1 MAVGRVM
8 RIGRSL
14 DNELVVSDLQVS
26 RHHAE
31 FRATSDG
38 RFEIVDL
45 GSHNGTYVNGQPVRQ
60 QIIGPND
67 IVGVG
72 HSTFRLVGD
81 RLEEFVDTG
90 DVSFS
95 ARHLTVTVD
104 GGKQI
109 LKDVSFGVPEKSLI
123 AVIGPSG
130 SGKSTLLKALTGYR
144 PANQG
149 DVLYDNRNL
158 YKQFAELRQR
168 IGLVPQDDILHKEL
182 TVRKALRYAAKLRFP
197 GDTAVSER
205 EARIEEV
212 LRELKLDIHKD
223 KKVTALSGGQRK
235 RVSVALELLTKPSL
249 IFLDEPTSGLDPGMD
264 RDVMQLL
271 RGLADDGRT
280 VLVVTHSVAE
290 LALCDKLL
298 VMAPGGSVAYF
309 GPPEEALNFFGYET
323 WADVFSAFEN
333 YRDYDWAGRW
343 KGSQH
348 YQMYAADIDAVAPQ
362 SVHVQPQMVHPPKAQ
377 SWGSQL
383 WTLVRRYC
391 SVIASDRGFIALM
404 LLLPAVL
411 GGVSCVIPSDYGLA
425 PPAPH
430 HFNQDAG
437 TIMLILSVGACFAGA
452 ANSVRELIKE
462 RVIYERERAV
472 GLSRSAY
479 LMSKVIVLG
488 VITAVQG
495 VLITAIGFS
504 VRKLPEHGVVIKNLL
519 SRRALPGDHR
529 PRLHLDDDRPRD
541 LLAGQDRR
549 EDDAAA
555 GDVRDRP
562 GRLHRHHVQ
571 DLRLAGCRAG
581 RLADALTLGHRRRG
595 SLAEPLAHHGPD
607 GQEQPQQP
615 RPALV
620 AHRSASGRSTWSSSF
635 SSAPPAAS
643 WSPGCCAATSRRSC
657 ASNRPVRTPK
667 GGGTR
672 EGAAALRRLA
682 EVCAPRRSVGRVHV
696 VHRAVH
702 LGRVVAGG
710 GDVGDRVVD
719 VPGGAVDVVR
729 LEGRVDDLQQTLG
742 GDAGGGVGVP
752 VVDGVGV
759 AGGLPHDVAVEAV
772 VGARD
777 ALGVHDVQGLLDPA
791 VKVVGVG
798 LGGAGAGAALTGLRS
813 SERLAASLSARSL
826 SAFALAAAS
835 ASAFFLASA
844 SAFACLAA
852 LSDCLES
859 SSDWVAPKEEA
870 FQATGFT
877 EAACWPLPS
886 AEAPGTSANARAAAP
901 AAAMPSGGELVDLG
915 QTGIARDG
923 GAHAE
928 QNLFQSRESQWPG
941 TVREKRRTFRST
953 APCDAAIV
961 SGCKKSCGKG
971 VTYYPAS
978 LTRGVRSARRID
990 SLPAEAAPYGPLTRP
1005 LGGFVRDVR
1014 PMSGLTPGAAH
1025 AHPVCPNPYAKFAI
1039 KKNA

>member
-1 MAVGRVM
+1 MPELVLELNGQTWTLDPSRSYTLGRDPQGDMVLEDARVSWRHATVRWGGHGWLIEDHGSTNGTYVQGQRVHQMEIGPGAAVHLGNATDGPRLNLSAAAPAAPAAPAADIYSAQTAMAPAVQPGQPAPQQYQQPGAQGWGHQPPQQYQQVPQQGGWQQPYAPQQQAAQPQGQAPGTGGGESPTRFHQMAVGRVM
-8 RIGRSL
+8 RIGRAL
-14 DNELVVSDLQVS
+14 DNDLVVSDLQVS

-31 FRATSDG
+31 FRATPG
-38 RFEIVDL
+38 GFEIVDL

-60 QIIGPND
+60 QLIGPQD
-67 IVGVG
+67 TVGVG

-197 GDTAVSER
+197 GDTAASER
-205 EARIEEV
+205 EARIDEV

-362 SVHVQPQMVHPPKAQ
+362 SVHVQPQVVRPPVPQ

-383 WTLVRRYC
+383 WTLMRRYS
-391 SVIASDRGFIALM
+391 SVIASDRGFLALM

-411 GGVSCVIPSDYGLA
+411 GGVSTLIPSDYGLGA
-425 PPAPH
+425 PAPR

-437 TIMLILSVGACFAGA
+437 TIMLILAVGMCFSGA

-479 LMSKVIVLG
+479 LMSKVIILSL
-488 VITAVQG
+488 ITVVQG
-495 VLITAIGFS
+495 VLTCAIGFS
-504 VRKLPEHGVVIKNLL
+504 VRKLPAQGLILKKFPAVEMCLMIIALGFTCMMIGLVISSLVKTSEKTMPLLVMFAIVQVVFTGILFKLF
-519 SRRALPGDHR
+519 D
-529 PRLHLDDDRPRD
+529 
-541 LLAGQDRR
+541 
-549 EDDAAA
+549 
-555 GDVRDRP
+555 
-562 GRLHRHHVQ
+562 
-571 DLRLAGCRAG
+571 
-581 RLADALTLGHRRRG
+581 
-595 SLAEPLAHHGPD
+595 
-607 GQEQPQQP
+607 
-615 RPALV
+615 
-620 AHRSASGRSTWSSSF
+620 
-635 SSAPPAAS
+635 
-643 WSPGCCAATSRRSC
+643 SPGI
-657 ASNRPVRTPK
+657 
-667 GGGTR
+667 
-672 EGAAALRRLA
+672 EQ
-682 EVCAPRRSVGRVHV
+682 
-696 VHRAVH
+696 
-702 LGRVVAGG
+702 VAWLM
-710 GDVGDRVVD
+710 
-719 VPGGAVDVVR
+719 P
-729 LEGRVDDLQQTLG
+729 
-742 GDAGGGVGVP
+742 
-752 VVDGVGV
+752 
-759 AGGLPHDVAVEAV
+759 
-772 VGARD
+772 ARW
-777 ALGVHDVQGLLDPA
+777 AI
-791 VKVVGVG
+791 
-798 LGGAGAGAALTGLRS
+798 AGAGTTLDLSHIMAPMDKNNPTNLDPLWAHTAGQWGIDMIALLAIGVACGFAVIRLLRRH
-813 SERLAASLSARSL
+813 EPEVMR
-826 SAFALAAAS
+826 
-835 ASAFFLASA
+835 
-844 SAFACLAA
+844 
-852 LSDCLES
+852 
-859 SSDWVAPKEEA
+859 K
-870 FQATGFT
+870 
-877 EAACWPLPS
+877 
-886 AEAPGTSANARAAAP
+886 
-901 AAAMPSGGELVDLG
+901 
-915 QTGIARDG
+915 
-923 GAHAE
+923 
-928 QNLFQSRESQWPG
+928 
-941 TVREKRRTFRST
+941 
-953 APCDAAIV
+953 
-961 SGCKKSCGKG
+961 
-971 VTYYPAS
+971 
-978 LTRGVRSARRID
+978 
-990 SLPAEAAPYGPLTRP
+990 
-1005 LGGFVRDVR
+1005 
-1014 PMSGLTPGAAH
+1014 
-1025 AHPVCPNPYAKFAI
+1025 
-1039 KKNA
+1039 